1 MWVSDSVAV
10 SAVPMAMEDCCSEAV
25 PQDQAR
31 ASLPRHSISILEALK
46 VSDLTRKRKV
56 DCNPLPKGKRRAH
69 GEGSSEP
76 KTVSPR
82 ERVREFPDECLTVTG
97 KGARK
102 LFCIFQNTVC
112 LCV

>member
-1 MWVSDSVAV
+1 MS
-10 SAVPMAMEDCCSEAV
+10 MAMEDCCSEAM

-31 ASLPRHSISILEALK
+31 SSLCRPSVSILEALK
-46 VSDLTRKRKV
+46 APKASDLTRKRKV
-56 DCNPLPKGKRRAH
+56 DCNPPPKGKRRAH

-82 ERVREFPDECLTVTG
+82 EMVREFPDECLTVTG

-112 LCV
+112 LCVTNFAFLH

>member
-1 MWVSDSVAV
+1 
-10 SAVPMAMEDCCSEAV
+10 MEDCCSEAV
-25 PQDQAR
+25 SQDQAR
-31 ASLPRHSISILEALK
+31 SSFHRPSVSILEALK
-46 VSDLTRKRKV
+46 APKASDLTCKRKV
-56 DCNPLPKGKRRAH
+56 DCNPPPKGKRRARR
-69 GEGSSEP
+69 EGSSEP

-112 LCV
+112 LLVTNFAFLH

>member
-1 MWVSDSVAV
+1 M
-10 SAVPMAMEDCCSEAV
+10 PMAMEDCCSEAV

-31 ASLPRHSISILEALK
+31 SSLRRPSVSILETLK
-46 VSDLTRKRKV
+46 APKASDLTRKCKV
-56 DCNPLPKGKRRAH
+56 DCNPPKGKRRAH

-82 ERVREFPDECLTVTG
+82 ERVREFPEECLTVTG
-97 KGARK
+97 KGVRK

>member
-1 MWVSDSVAV
+1 M
-10 SAVPMAMEDCCSEAV
+10 PMAMEDCCSEAV

-31 ASLPRHSISILEALK
+31 SSFRRPSVSILEALK
-46 VSDLTRKRKV
+46 APKASDLTRKRKV
-56 DCNPLPKGKRRAH
+56 DCNPPPKGKRRAR

-112 LCV
+112 LRVTNFAFLH

>member
-1 MWVSDSVAV
+1 M
-10 SAVPMAMEDCCSEAV
+10 PMAMEDCYSEAL

-31 ASLPRHSISILEALK
+31 SSLRRPSVSILEALK
-46 VSDLTRKRKV
+46 TPKTSDLTRKRKV
-56 DCNPLPKGKRRAH
+56 DCNPPPRAR

-82 ERVREFPDECLTVTG
+82 ERVREFLDECLTVMW